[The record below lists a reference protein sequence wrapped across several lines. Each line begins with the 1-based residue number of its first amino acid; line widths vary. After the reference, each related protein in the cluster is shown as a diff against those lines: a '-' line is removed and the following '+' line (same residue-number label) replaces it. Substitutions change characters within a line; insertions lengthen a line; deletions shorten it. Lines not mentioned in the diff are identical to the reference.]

1 MLNQINNYLLLM
13 RLNKP
18 IGIYLLM
25 WPMLWAFLIS
35 ASGQPNLFY
44 LLLFMIGVV
53 LTRSAGCVINDFFDK
68 DIDSQV
74 ERTKGRVLVSGEVS
88 SSEAVLLFIALISL
102 CILLLLMIGAD
113 ILIYALISF
122 CLLIIYPISKRLIK
136 IPQLILGIAFG
147 SSIPMVYIVQVGEVN
162 ASCILLY
169 LATIS
174 WAISYDTYY
183 AIADKLDDLKI
194 GNKSSAI
201 LFGENDINAPYWLQM
216 LTIILM
222 LFVGLINN
230 LNLFFYLALFIATL
244 LCLYQKILVV
254 NRKPYQCI
262 AAFENN
268 NYFGLIIFF
277 GLLLNYLYE

>member
-74 ERTKGRVLVSGEVS
+74 ERTKERVLVSGEVS

-162 ASCILLY
+162 ATCILLY

-174 WAISYDTYY
+174 WAVSYDTYY

-244 LCLYQKILVV
+244 VCLYQKILVV

-277 GLLLNYLYE
+277 GLLLSYLYE

>member
-1 MLNQINNYLLLM
+1 M

-35 ASGQPNLFY
+35 ASGHPNLFY

-53 LTRSAGCVINDFFDK
+53 LTRSAGCVINDFLDK

-74 ERTKGRVLVSGEVS
+74 ERTKGRLLVSGKVS

-147 SSIPMVYIVQVGEVN
+147 SSIPMVYMVQVGEVN

-174 WAISYDTYY
+174 WAVSYDTYY

-201 LFGENDINAPYWLQM
+201 LFGENDINTPYWLQM

-222 LFVGLINN
+222 IFVGLINN

-277 GLLLNYLYE
+277 GLLLSYLYE

>member
-44 LLLFMIGVV
+44 LLLFIIGVV

-216 LTIILM
+216 FTIILM
-222 LFVGLINN
+222 IFVGLINN

-268 NYFGLIIFF
+268 NYFGLMIFF
-277 GLLLNYLYE
+277 GLLLSYLYE

>member
-1 MLNQINNYLLLM
+1 MLNQINNYLVLM

-44 LLLFMIGVV
+44 LLLFMIGAV
-53 LTRSAGCVINDFFDK
+53 LTRSAGCVINDYFDR
-68 DIDSQV
+68 DIDSKV
-74 ERTKGRVLVSGEVS
+74 ERTKDRMLVSGKVS
-88 SSEAVLLFIALISL
+88 SNEATLIFIALISL

-122 CLLIIYPISKRLIK
+122 CLLVIYPISKRVIK
-136 IPQLILGIAFG
+136 IPQLILGVAFG
-147 SSIPMVYIVQVGEVN
+147 SSIPMVYIVQIGEVDT
-162 ASCILLY
+162 SCILLY

-183 AIADKLDDLKI
+183 AIADKQDDIKI

-201 LFGENDINAPYWLQM
+201 LFGNNDIHAPYWLQM

-222 LFVGLINN
+222 IFVGLINN
-230 LNLFFYLALFIATL
+230 LNLFFYLALFIASL

-277 GLLLNYLYE
+277 GLLLSYLYE

>member
-1 MLNQINNYLLLM
+1 M

-230 LNLFFYLALFIATL
+230 LNLFFYLALLIATL

-277 GLLLNYLYE
+277 GLLLSYLYE

>member
-162 ASCILLY
+162 TSCILLY

-222 LFVGLINN
+222 IFVGLINN

-277 GLLLNYLYE
+277 GLLLSYLYE

>member
-1 MLNQINNYLLLM
+1 M

-216 LTIILM
+216 LTIIFM
-222 LFVGLINN
+222 IFVGLINN

-277 GLLLNYLYE
+277 GLLLSYLYE

>member
-88 SSEAVLLFIALISL
+88 SSEAMLLFIALISL

-277 GLLLNYLYE
+277 GLLLSYLYE

>member
-1 MLNQINNYLLLM
+1 MLNQINNYLVLM

-35 ASGQPNLFY
+35 ASGHPNLFY

-53 LTRSAGCVINDFFDK
+53 LTRSAGCVINDFLDK

-74 ERTKGRVLVSGEVS
+74 ERTKGRLLVSGKVS

-147 SSIPMVYIVQVGEVN
+147 SSIPMVYMVQVGEVN

-174 WAISYDTYY
+174 WAVSYDTYY

-201 LFGENDINAPYWLQM
+201 LFGENDINIPYWLQM
-216 LTIILM
+216 LTISLM
-222 LFVGLINN
+222 IFVGLINN
-230 LNLFFYLALFIATL
+230 LNLYFYLALLIAIL
-244 LCLYQKILVV
+244 LCLYQKILVR

-277 GLLLNYLYE
+277 GLLLSYLYE

>member
-1 MLNQINNYLLLM
+1 MFNQMNNYFQLM

-35 ASGQPNLFY
+35 ANGQPNIFY
-44 LLLFMIGVV
+44 LLLFMIGAV
-53 LTRSAGCVINDFFDK
+53 LTRSAGCVINDYFDR
-68 DIDSQV
+68 DIDSKV
-74 ERTKGRVLVSGEVS
+74 ERTKERMLVSGKVS
-88 SSEAVLLFIALISL
+88 SNEATLIFIALISL

-122 CLLIIYPISKRLIK
+122 CLLVIYPISKRVIK
-136 IPQLILGIAFG
+136 IPQLILGVAFG
-147 SSIPMVYIVQVGEVN
+147 SSIPMVYIVQIGEVDT
-162 ASCILLY
+162 SCILLY

-183 AIADKLDDLKI
+183 AIADKQDDIKI

-201 LFGENDINAPYWLQM
+201 LFGNNDIHTPYWLQM
-216 LTIILM
+216 LTITLLII
-222 LFVGLINN
+222 VGLINN
-230 LNLFFYLALFIATL
+230 LNLIFYVALFLATL
-244 LCLYQKILVV
+244 ICIYQKILVSS
-254 NRKPYQCI
+254 RKPYQCI
-262 AAFENN
+262 SAFENN

-277 GLLLNYLYE
+277 GLLLSYLYE

>member
-1 MLNQINNYLLLM
+1 M

-216 LTIILM
+216 LTIIFM
-222 LFVGLINN
+222 IFVGLINN
-230 LNLFFYLALFIATL
+230 LNLFFYLALFIASL

-268 NYFGLIIFF
+268 NYFGLMIFF
-277 GLLLNYLYE
+277 GLLLSYLYE

>member
-1 MLNQINNYLLLM
+1 MLNQINNYLVLM

-53 LTRSAGCVINDFFDK
+53 LTRSAGCVINDFLDK

-74 ERTKGRVLVSGEVS
+74 ERTKGRLLVSGKVS

-147 SSIPMVYIVQVGEVN
+147 SSIPMVYMVQVGEVN

-174 WAISYDTYY
+174 WAVSYDTYY

-201 LFGENDINAPYWLQM
+201 LFGENDINTPFWLQM
-216 LTIILM
+216 LTISLM
-222 LFVGLINN
+222 IFVGLINN
-230 LNLFFYLALFIATL
+230 LNLYFYLALLIAIL

-262 AAFENN
+262 SAFENN

>member
-1 MLNQINNYLLLM
+1 MLNQINNYLVLM

-35 ASGQPNLFY
+35 ASGHPNLFY

-53 LTRSAGCVINDFFDK
+53 LTRSAGCVINDFLDK

-74 ERTKGRVLVSGEVS
+74 ERTKGRLLVSGKVS

-162 ASCILLY
+162 ATCILLY

-174 WAISYDTYY
+174 WAVSYDTYY

-201 LFGENDINAPYWLQM
+201 LFGENDINTPYWLQM

-222 LFVGLINN
+222 IFVGLINN
-230 LNLFFYLALFIATL
+230 LNLFFYLALFIAIL

-277 GLLLNYLYE
+277 GLLLSYLYE

>member
-1 MLNQINNYLLLM
+1 MLDQINNYLLLM

-44 LLLFMIGVV
+44 LLLFIIGVV

-88 SSEAVLLFIALISL
+88 SSEAMLLFIALISL

-201 LFGENDINAPYWLQM
+201 LFGENDINVPYWLQM

-222 LFVGLINN
+222 IFVGLINN
-230 LNLFFYLALFIATL
+230 LSLFFYIALFIATL

-268 NYFGLIIFF
+268 NYFGLMIFF
-277 GLLLNYLYE
+277 GLLLSYLYE

>member
-1 MLNQINNYLLLM
+1 MLNQINNYLVLM

-35 ASGQPNLFY
+35 ASGHPNLFY

-53 LTRSAGCVINDFFDK
+53 LTRSAGCVINDFLDK

-74 ERTKGRVLVSGEVS
+74 ERTKGRLLVSGKVS

-147 SSIPMVYIVQVGEVN
+147 SSIPMVYMVQVGEVN

-174 WAISYDTYY
+174 WAVSYDTYY

-194 GNKSSAI
+194 GNKSSDI
-201 LFGENDINAPYWLQM
+201 LFGENDINTPYWLQM
-216 LTIILM
+216 LTISLM
-222 LFVGLINN
+222 IFVGLINN
-230 LNLFFYLALFIATL
+230 LNLYFYLALLIAIL
-244 LCLYQKILVV
+244 LCLYQKILVR

-277 GLLLNYLYE
+277 GLLLSYLYE

>member
-162 ASCILLY
+162 SSCILLY

-194 GNKSSAI
+194 GNNSSAI

-222 LFVGLINN
+222 IFVGLINN

-277 GLLLNYLYE
+277 GLLLSYLYE

>member
-13 RLNKP
+13 RLNRP

-216 LTIILM
+216 LTIIFM
-222 LFVGLINN
+222 IFVGLINN
-230 LNLFFYLALFIATL
+230 LNLYFYLALLIATL

-277 GLLLNYLYE
+277 GLLLSYLYE